1 MTRRESSEY
10 GADFQ
15 VCCISGFQTRGL
27 HQTRHSADRE
37 VGDTTGLE
45 TCAAGCGVRP
55 VAESRMDEVNSA
67 RSSKAFNDFLHRI
80 DHVNKTSQG
89 RWK

>member
-1 MTRRESSEY
+1 MTRRESSEC

-15 VCCISGFQTRGL
+15 VCCIAGFQTRCGHEL
-27 HQTRHSADRE
+27 PQHANLE
-37 VGDTTGLE
+37 IGDTAGLE
-45 TCAAGCGVRP
+45 TCATGCGVRR
-55 VAESRMDEVNSA
+55 VAERRMDAVNSA
-67 RSSKAFNDFLHRI
+67 RSSKAFNDFLQRI